1 MALDRTTWSGLAVS
15 YFEAFSN
22 RMAAFW
28 APYANSYVS
37 VITSSNATRTLAGEG
52 AARYHSIA
60 KGVQL
65 GPRIG
70 TSGLTFEIDP
80 LAESAG
86 PRYVPIPKDFPPKPT
101 HNVARVSGS
110 GNLAPDNVVV
120 RVESGRLSVTI
131 VGLQTAL
138 NTNPIYA
145 AGPQLIRPSGTWHLH
160 ISGPSGPLAPLL
172 ITVTPT

>member
-37 VITSSNATRTLAGEG
+37 LITRSNATRTLAGEG

-60 KGVQL
+60 QGVQL
-65 GPRIG
+65 GPRVG
-70 TSGLTFEIDP
+70 SSGLTFEIDP

-110 GNLAPDNVVV
+110 GNLAPENVMV
-120 RVESGRLSVTI
+120 RIESGRLSVTI
-131 VGLQTAL
+131 VGLETVL
-138 NTNPIYA
+138 NTTMLA
-145 AGPQLIRPSGTWHLH
+145 LGPSRRPNGTWHLH